1 MSLWTPTN
9 YSYVLKWLSEKSWI
23 FWHKRKKNSWKR
35 GSAGASSTMATKY
48 LFSAKITSV
57 QAKSSSI
64 LAFILLLNFADIV
77 QGKVVF
83 TKKPLF
89 IHNSR
94 FFVGYLTMINYDEE
108 CRSWVVSG
116 NFLFWVSLLAAYVF
130 NQVLSVN

>member
-1 MSLWTPTN
+1 MNPHKLQLCVKVIEWKIVNFLTQE
-9 YSYVLKWLSEKSWI
+9 EKKI
-23 FWHKRKKNSWKR
+23 SWKR
-35 GSAGASSTMATKY
+35 GGACSASSTMAAKY
-48 LFSAKITSV
+48 LFSEKITSV

-64 LAFILLLNFADIV
+64 LAFILLLNFADIA

-108 CRSWVVSG
+108 HTSWVVSG
-116 NFLFWVSLLAAYVF
+116 NFLFWVFLLATYLL
-130 NQVLSVN
+130 N

>member
-1 MSLWTPTN
+1 
-9 YSYVLKWLSEKSWI
+9 
-23 FWHKRKKNSWKR
+23 
-35 GSAGASSTMATKY
+35 MAAKY

-57 QAKSSSI
+57 QSKSSSI
-64 LAFILLLNFADIV
+64 LAFILLLNFADIA

-108 CRSWVVSG
+108 CRS
-116 NFLFWVSLLAAYVF
+116 
-130 NQVLSVN
+130 

>member
-1 MSLWTPTN
+1 MNPHKLQLCVKVIEWKIVN
-9 YSYVLKWLSEKSWI
+9 
-23 FWHKRKKNSWKR
+23 FWHKRKKISWKR
-35 GSAGASSTMATKY
+35 GVAGASSTMAAKY
-48 LFSAKITSV
+48 LFSEKITSV

-64 LAFILLLNFADIV
+64 LAFILLLNFADIA

-108 CRSWVVSG
+108 RRSWVVSG
-116 NFLFWVSLLAAYVF
+116 NFLFWVFLLATYYLP

>member
-1 MSLWTPTN
+1 
-9 YSYVLKWLSEKSWI
+9 
-23 FWHKRKKNSWKR
+23 
-35 GSAGASSTMATKY
+35 MATKY

-108 CRSWVVSG
+108 CRS
-116 NFLFWVSLLAAYVF
+116 
-130 NQVLSVN
+130 

>member
-1 MSLWTPTN
+1 MNPNKLQLCVKVIEWKIVNFLTT
-9 YSYVLKWLSEKSWI
+9 
-23 FWHKRKKNSWKR
+23 RGKKISWKR
-35 GSAGASSTMATKY
+35 GGASSTMAAKY

-57 QAKSSSI
+57 QVSKSSSI
-64 LAFILLLNFADIV
+64 LAFILLLNFTDIA

-108 CRSWVVSG
+108 RRSWVVSG
-116 NFLFWVSLLAAYVF
+116 NFLFWVFLLATYLL
-130 NQVLSVN
+130 NQVLSIN